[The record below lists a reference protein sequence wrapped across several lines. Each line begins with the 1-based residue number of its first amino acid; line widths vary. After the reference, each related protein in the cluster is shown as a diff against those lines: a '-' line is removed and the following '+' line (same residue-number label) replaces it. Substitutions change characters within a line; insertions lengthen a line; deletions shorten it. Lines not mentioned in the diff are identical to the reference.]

1 MKTFTLNPQILVAAY
16 SQGFFPMPEEQT
28 EEVRWYR
35 PDPRAIIPLQG
46 FHISRSL
53 QRRLNRKDF
62 SFTFNQEFREV
73 MKACSHRE
81 ETWINDEFLHA
92 YGRLHELNKA
102 HSVEIWRN
110 NRLIGGLYGVS
121 LGGAFFAESMFHREP
136 DASKIA
142 LHALVQHLI
151 ERRFT
156 LLECQFLTAHLK
168 RLGAIEISD
177 QEYMKRLKLALA
189 QDVEFHS

>member
-16 SQGFFPMPEEQT
+16 SQGFFPMPDDQT
-28 EEVRWYR
+28 GEIRWFR
-35 PDPRAIIPLQG
+35 PDPRAVIPLDA

-53 QRRLNRKDF
+53 RRRFNRKDF
-62 SFTFNQEFREV
+62 NVTFNHAFREV
-73 MKACSHRE
+73 MKACAHRE
-81 ETWINDEFLHA
+81 DTWINAEFLYA

-110 NRLIGGLYGVS
+110 DLLIGGIYGVS
-121 LGGAFFAESMFHREP
+121 LGGAFFAESMFHREA

-142 LHALVQHLI
+142 LLVLIQHLN
-151 ERRFT
+151 ERQFT

-168 RLGAIEISD
+168 SLGAIEIPD
-177 QEYMKRLKLALA
+177 QEYIKRLKLALA
-189 QDVEFHS
+189 QDVEFL